1 MKTVKTVKTIK
12 AMIARI
18 GRNPMKGVCST
29 LGGFLAKRVLS
40 FTFLLVFF
48 PSKAPLLAQGLP
60 VYDNTNFISLAKQ
73 LIESGKQT
81 AELLKMVEE
90 LNAVRE
96 KIEKVNRA
104 VRQYHAVREIT
115 RNNGELM
122 ELVRDDLR
130 EIINSPYIHPEEVRA
145 ITDSFNAIMEHALG
159 QLEFME
165 QVLSSDFLNMG
176 DAERLAIL
184 EGQREESQRMLEDI
198 RLRKRRYDMAIS
210 FRRMQD
216 LISNRA
222 TNH

>member
-1 MKTVKTVKTIK
+1 MKTIK
-12 AMIARI
+12 SFDAMKIVT
-18 GRNPMKGVCST
+18 GLNPIKGVFAT

-48 PSKAPLLAQGLP
+48 PSKAPLWGQGLP

-81 AELLKMVEE
+81 AELFKMVEE

-96 KIEKVNRA
+96 KIEKVHQA
-104 VRQYHAVREIT
+104 VRQYRAVREIT
-115 RNNGELM
+115 RNNAELLEM
-122 ELVRDDLR
+122 VRDDLR